1 MVAAKFDESAD
12 RRRSSSPI
20 RSAYPATICFSSTFS
35 ARSAAF
41 CAASWSADGVSDTT
55 TPSRAHRKINLPR
68 RTKSKP
74 VTIAPPEQLRH
85 RDGEESPLHQ
95 ARWCATSARIGFHH
109 FVLAAEFLQLDLFGE
124 FPLPRRSGR
133 LASRTLAGDDNQFV

>member
-1 MVAAKFDESAD
+1 MFQLDVLRSQRSVLRGKLLSG
-12 RRRSSSPI
+12 RRVGHND
-20 RSAYPATICFSSTFS
+20 TF
-35 ARSAAF
+35 
-41 CAASWSADGVSDTT
+41 
-55 TPSRAHRKINLPR
+55 PSHRKINLPR

-95 ARWCATSARIGFHH
+95 ARWCTTSAQIGFHH

-124 FPLPRRSGR
+124 FPLPRRSGTH
-133 LASRTLAGDDNQFV
+133 LSEDDNQFV